1 MYKRI
6 ERLAAFLLLAV
17 LVISLLPVMYLGRY
31 NHPTGDDYYYTAQT
45 HEVWVDTGSVAAAMA
60 EAARGVRKD
69 YQTWQGTYSAMFFMR
84 LAPNVFSET
93 AYQYVTAVLLLLLA
107 GSIFFLLRPLICK
120 GLQASGYWWVI
131 LSSLLSLVCIQTVP
145 SQGETF
151 FWYNGSMY
159 YTGYFAVTLFFFG
172 LVIRYLIK
180 PRWYFIPGLLL
191 LAILL
196 AGGNYVSLLPA
207 ILLLAGLALVLLY
220 RHKYQNFWVIAGI
233 TAVFLLGLG
242 ISMLAPG
249 NAVRQENLWKI
260 PAWKAVLKSLLQ
272 GVRYLRAWLGS
283 WWWMAAAFVVP
294 FFLKSYQKI
303 SWRFRYPLLVV
314 GLAYGIFCSMSCPTF
329 YSMNS
334 TGPARVVS
342 IVYYGFILTTFFC
355 FYYLLGYLY
364 RKLGSVLENRAVS
377 KRITVISWVMVL
389 GLLLYQGW
397 SGNILNCTTVKAV
410 RELVSG
416 EARAYGQEYQ
426 ERLALLQDDAVTDV
440 ILQPFEHTP
449 DMLYVGDLLDDPEA
463 PENQKTAQFYGKKSV
478 IVDWSAKSGR
488 K

>member
-31 NHPTGDDYYYTAQT
+31 NHPTGDDYYYTAET
-45 HEVWVDTGSVAAAMA
+45 HEVWKGTGSVAAAMV
-60 EAARGVRKD
+60 EAARGVGRD

-84 LAPNVFSET
+84 LAPNVFSGA

-107 GSIFFLLRPLICK
+107 GGIFFLLRPLICE

-191 LAILL
+191 LAFLL

-207 ILLLAGLALVLLY
+207 ILLMVCLALVLLY
-220 RHKYQNFWVIAGI
+220 QHKYHKFWVIAGI
-233 TAVFLLGLG
+233 TVVFLIGLG
-242 ISMLAPG
+242 ISILAPG

-272 GVRYLRAWLGS
+272 GIRYLWAWLGS
-283 WWWMAAAFVVP
+283 WWWMAAAFAAP
-294 FFLKSYQKI
+294 FFLKSYQRI
-303 SWRFRYPLLVV
+303 SWSFRYPVPV
-314 GLAYGIFCSMSCPTF
+314 IGLAYGIFCSMSCPTF

-342 IVYYGFILTTFFC
+342 IVYYGFVLTTFFC
-355 FYYLLGYLY
+355 FYYLLGYLC
-364 RKLGSVLENRAVS
+364 RKINCFMENRAFF
-377 KRITVISWVMVL
+377 KTITVMTPFIVL
-389 GLLLYQGW
+389 VLLFYQCL

-416 EARAYGQEYQ
+416 EARAYGQEYE
-426 ERLALLQDDAVTDV
+426 ERLALLKDDAVTDV
-440 ILQPFEHTP
+440 ILPPFEHTP

-463 PENQKTAQFYGKKSV
+463 PENQKTAQFYGKNSV
-478 IVDWSAKSGR
+478 IVDWSVKQP
-488 K
+488 